1 MVELCQSL
9 EVILPGNDRK
19 SANFKPELDMI
30 NKQEIQMPIPIY
42 HYQSDSYESDVSRL
56 LDKLQSG
63 SLVSSDTAGQLDVP
77 SIVADIIS
85 EVSTSGDAAAARLT
99 SKLDNAQITPET
111 IRVEPATLR
120 RAHDEA
126 DRDFL
131 DLVRRVSD
139 NIRQY
144 QQAIIHKDPPPLR
157 RGGRSL
163 GVRYTPIDRVGVYV
177 PGGKGLYPSTLL
189 MTVVPAQVAGVG
201 QIAITS
207 PPTGGEISPM
217 VLALAEELGISE
229 VYRLGGAV
237 GISALAC
244 GTETI
249 KPVSKIVG
257 PGSAFVAE
265 SKRQLLGRVGIDST
279 AGPSEVLIVADDSA
293 RPDWLAADLL
303 AQAEHDPGS
312 AILVTTSQSL
322 ANAVSEQLKKQL
334 PLLQRAQAAGI
345 CLEKYGAII
354 VTSDIDRACEI
365 ANDFATEH
373 LQLITSDNQ
382 AIADKITNAGAIF
395 MGPFSPV
402 PVGDYYAGPSHV
414 LPTGGTAKFF
424 SPMSCN
430 DFLKASSIISYDG
443 PSLAEDAED
452 IINFASREGFSAH
465 AQAVNSRKEG

>member
-1 MVELCQSL
+1 ML
-9 EVILPGNDRK
+9 
-19 SANFKPELDMI
+19 
-30 NKQEIQMPIPIY
+30 IPIY
-42 HYQSDSYESDVSRL
+42 HYESDSFDSDVSQL
-56 LDKLQSG
+56 LDKLRSG

-85 EVSTSGDAAAARLT
+85 EVSVGGDEAAARLT
-99 SKLDNAQITPET
+99 SKLDNADITPET
-111 IRVEPATLR
+111 IRVTPDELR
-120 RAHDEA
+120 SAHDEA
-126 DRDFL
+126 DEDFL
-131 DLVRRVSD
+131 ALVRRVSE

-144 QQAIIHKDPPPLR
+144 QQAIIHKDPPPLV

-189 MTVVPAQVAGVG
+189 MTVVPAQVAGVRE
-201 QIAITS
+201 IAITS

-217 VLALAEELGISE
+217 VLALAAELGISE

-244 GTETI
+244 GTGTI
-249 KPVSKIVG
+249 KPVNKIVG
-257 PGSAFVAE
+257 PGNAFVAE

-279 AGPSEVLIVADDSA
+279 AGPSEVLIVADDTA
-293 RPDWLAADLL
+293 RPDWLAADML

-312 AILVTTSQSL
+312 AILVTPSQSL
-322 ANAVSEQLKKQL
+322 AQAVSEELARQL
-334 PLLQRAQAAGI
+334 PLLQRGRAAGI
-345 CLEKYGAII
+345 CLAKYGAMII
-354 VTSDIDRACEI
+354 TADIDRACALADE
-365 ANDFATEH
+365 FATEH
-373 LQLITSDNQ
+373 LQIITSDNQ
-382 AIADKITNAGAIF
+382 SAADKINNAGAIF

-430 DFLKASSIISYDG
+430 DFLKASSIINYDR
-443 PSLAEDAED
+443 PSLLEDGED

-465 AQAVNSRKEG
+465 AQAVNARKED